1 MVAND
6 CKLQLCLLTDNDD
19 ANQIRER
26 DLRKPVIRDIGGSVA
41 KSFMVLK
48 MFTLCCQFDL

>member
-26 DLRKPVIRDIGGSVA
+26 DLRKPVIRDISGSVA

>member
-26 DLRKPVIRDIGGSVA
+26 DLRKPVIRDINGSVA